1 MYTLID
7 LKDLQAARINEEQ
20 GTIVIFLKEREEPI
34 FIHEDDLLYEVYRSH
49 FEKEFKNITK

>member
-20 GTIVIFLKEREEPI
+20 GTLVIFLKNREEPI
-34 FIHEDDLLYEVYRSH
+34 FIHEDDSLYEAYRSH
-49 FEKEFKNITK
+49 FEKEFNSITK